1 MSAELIQTLT
11 TNCIAKGQESD
22 DAETRKQAVKS
33 LVSVIMTLG
42 IERVGPELLGQALDT
57 MFATLNDYQLDRRGD
72 VGSWVREEAM
82 QSLTSF
88 VQTLVEQ
95 GKDKPELL
103 QAIGADKPAFW
114 ERYVRAILQQLVEKI
129 DRVRE
134 VAGR

>member
-1 MSAELIQTLT
+1 MALGVLSGRLLQDMSAELIQTLS

-42 IERVGPELLGQALDT
+42 IQRVGPELLSQALNT

-103 QAIGADKPAFW
+103 QAIGAD
-114 ERYVRAILQQLVEKI
+114 
-129 DRVRE
+129 
-134 VAGR
+134 